1 MGYCQLMS
9 RPLKL
14 WVRRREM
21 ELEMKLA
28 RPAVDAEKAA
38 KFAETVVSSS
48 PPMLR
53 IVSRWPC
60 FDFS

>member
-1 MGYCQLMS
+1 
-9 RPLKL
+9 
-14 WVRRREM
+14 M